1 MLYIYVPCR
10 TADGSPRNQESTTC
24 KPSSYV
30 HGTVNKTDKT
40 KGSVRTKASM
50 YNMFMARWQA
60 NPVPLASSI
69 LNCGTAQTV
78 TPWRQTGLRWD
89 LWEQFVGQSMEA
101 WVMLNVLTYQRLEAA
116 VTEAEA
122 DAPTTPATHTISMMG
137 GTALIP
143 GQLVHDL

>member
-1 MLYIYVPCR
+1 M
-10 TADGSPRNQESTTC
+10 
-24 KPSSYV
+24 
-30 HGTVNKTDKT
+30 
-40 KGSVRTKASM
+40 
-50 YNMFMARWQA
+50 
-60 NPVPLASSI
+60 
-69 LNCGTAQTV
+69 V

-89 LWEQFVGQSMEA
+89 LWEQFVGQSTEA
-101 WVMLNVLTYQRLEAA
+101 WVMLNVLTYQHPEAA